1 MTRARWFVRLAAVIV
16 GLANLLVL
24 VQFFGGNPVLPTGVF
39 WEAVSL
45 RGAIPPMFAAV
56 LAGLV
61 ASEVALRRLD
71 RLSAF
76 GRFVFFE
83 KLSHLHAGVV
93 GTVCLGGA
101 LMGVLLGAMLVLQGP
116 LSNTVPLGALE
127 QAAVALLS
135 TSITS
140 FYGALAG
147 AVLGAVEGLL
157 LASPLA
163 AILKRFDY
171 RNPSPQNAA

>member
-1 MTRARWFVRLAAVIV
+1 
-16 GLANLLVL
+16 
-24 VQFFGGNPVLPTGVF
+24 
-39 WEAVSL
+39 
-45 RGAIPPMFAAV
+45 
-56 LAGLV
+56 
-61 ASEVALRRLD
+61 
-71 RLSAF
+71 
-76 GRFVFFE
+76 
-83 KLSHLHAGVV
+83 
-93 GTVCLGGA
+93 
-101 LMGVLLGAMLVLQGP
+101 MGVLLGAMLVLQGP

>member
-1 MTRARWFVRLAAVIV
+1 MTQARWLVGLAAVVV

-24 VQFFGGNPVLPTGVF
+24 VHFFGGNPVLPTGVS

-45 RGAIPPMFAAV
+45 RGAIPPILAAV

-61 ASEVALRRLD
+61 TSEVTLRRFD

-93 GTVCLGGA
+93 GTVSLGGA

-116 LSNTVPLGALE
+116 LSNTVPLGASE
-127 QAAVALLS
+127 QAAVALL
-135 TSITS
+135 ITS

>member
-1 MTRARWFVRLAAVIV
+1 
-16 GLANLLVL
+16 
-24 VQFFGGNPVLPTGVF
+24 
-39 WEAVSL
+39 
-45 RGAIPPMFAAV
+45 
-56 LAGLV
+56 
-61 ASEVALRRLD
+61 
-71 RLSAF
+71 
-76 GRFVFFE
+76 
-83 KLSHLHAGVV
+83 
-93 GTVCLGGA
+93 
-101 LMGVLLGAMLVLQGP
+101 MGVLLGAMLVLQGP

-147 AVLGAVEGLL
+147 AVLGAAVEGLL